1 LHFGVAM
8 EVTGREGGGKK
19 ETDYCEIA
27 KKGRGV

>member
-1 LHFGVAM
+1 M

-27 KKGRGV
+27 KKGRGVKDKKI